1 MGFLA
6 PFYNM
11 MESIQY
17 GMLYM
22 LAAFIGGVGL
32 DYLFPVYEPKKNV
45 WIVAREVVAQCLLL
59 ILLVYFIRMN
69 VKSVPL
75 LFSLKGAPR
84 GYKPYSTAEFNG
96 EMMMGFVFLGC
107 QLNLINKI
115 DLIADKIYK
124 WYFKE
129 ERTALT
135 AVEIGLNNEEKQ
147 ISKLEDKLKQGVINR
162 D

>member
-1 MGFLA
+1 
-6 PFYNM
+6 
-11 MESIQY
+11 
-17 GMLYM
+17 M

-32 DYLFPVYEPKKNV
+32 DYLFPVYEPKKRLG
-45 WIVAREVVAQCLLL
+45 IVVREVVAQCLLL
-59 ILLVYFIRMN
+59 ILLVYFIRVN

-84 GYKPYSTAEFNG
+84 GYKPYSTQEFNG

-115 DLIADKIYK
+115 DLIADKLYK
-124 WYFKE
+124 LYFKE

-135 AVEIGLNNEEKQ
+135 AVEAGLEKDGKEMRVLEEK
-147 ISKLEDKLKQGVINR
+147 LKEGVIKR
-162 D
+162 S

>member
-1 MGFLA
+1 
-6 PFYNM
+6 
-11 MESIQY
+11 
-17 GMLYM
+17 M

-32 DYLFPVYEPKKNV
+32 DYLFPVYDPKKALGPV
-45 WIVAREVVAQCLLL
+45 VREVTAQCLLL

-115 DLIADKIYK
+115 DLIADKLYK
-124 WYFKE
+124 LYFKE

-135 AVEIGLNNEEKQ
+135 AVEVGIENEEKN
-147 ISKLEDKLKQGVINR
+147 IAKLEDKLKQGVVR
-162 D
+162 H

>member
-1 MGFLA
+1 MAFLT
-6 PFYNM
+6 PFYNIL
-11 MESIQY
+11 ESVQY
-17 GMLYM
+17 GVLYM

-32 DYLFPVYEPKKNV
+32 DYLFPVYDPKKKLGAV
-45 WIVAREVVAQCLLL
+45 VREVTAQCLLL

-115 DLIADKIYK
+115 DLIADKLYTL
-124 WYFKE
+124 YFKE

-135 AVEIGLNNEEKQ
+135 AVEVGIDKEEKNLVK
-147 ISKLEDKLKQGVINR
+147 IEDKLKQGVIR
-162 D
+162 H

>member
-1 MGFLA
+1 MFGSHFYSILEALQYGFLY
-6 PFYNM
+6 FV
-11 MESIQY
+11 
-17 GMLYM
+17 
-22 LAAFIGGVGL
+22 AAFLGGVGL
-32 DYLFPVYEPKKNV
+32 DFAFPKFKKDTPTDELL
-45 WIVAREVVAQCLLL
+45 REVVGQSLAL
-59 ILLVYFIRMN
+59 IVVVFLIRL
-69 VKSVPL
+69 SIQRVPIW
-75 LFSLKGAPR
+75 FPMPRKGS
-84 GYKPYSTAEFNG
+84 YIPYESSEFNG

-147 ISKLEDKLKQGVINR
+147 ISKLEDTLKQGVIKR